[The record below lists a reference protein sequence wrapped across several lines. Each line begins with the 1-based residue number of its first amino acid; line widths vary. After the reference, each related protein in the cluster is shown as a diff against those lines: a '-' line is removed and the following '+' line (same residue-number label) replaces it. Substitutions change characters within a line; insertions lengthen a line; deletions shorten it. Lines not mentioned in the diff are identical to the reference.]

1 MTRRA
6 TFTAAELER
15 ALKTARRLDPGAVV
29 EVSRG
34 AIRILPPG
42 AAPVASP
49 PDPDSEANSCDG
61 KFGRAR

>member
-1 MTRRA
+1 MTKRA
-6 TFTAAELER
+6 TFTEAELAR
-15 ALKTARRLDPGAVV
+15 ALKIARRLDPLAVV

-49 PDPDSEANSCDG
+49 PDAESEEDECDRH
-61 KFGRAR
+61 FGLKP